1 METIFNKIDITS
13 FCDSTSKVNKTFGVS
28 LKKEKNILEMSIS
41 TRSKR
46 LQPVRKSVTG

>member
-28 LKKEKNILEMSIS
+28 LKKGEKKL
-41 TRSKR
+41 TRD
-46 LQPVRKSVTG
+46 VNF